1 MDARQENLPRL
12 PIDSRVHEQSAHRV
26 AGRRALLLGHEANR
40 FAAQLGRALKKTALQ
55 NGVILRV
62 DPSWFAVVPALI
74 IDKPEV
80 DELFDL
86 VEQSLKDALD
96 QV

>member
-1 MDARQENLPRL
+1 MSKLVSLVVVQK
-12 PIDSRVHEQSAHRV
+12 V
-26 AGRRALLLGHEANR
+26 
-40 FAAQLGRALKKTALQ
+40 K

-62 DPSWFAVVPALI
+62 DPNWFAVVPALI
-74 IDKPEV
+74 IQKDQV

-86 VEQSLKDALD
+86 IEKSLKEALT